1 MAVIEKIV
9 GLCCRHAFAV
19 VALLVLAAVGAGAY
33 TAAHFKIDTDSAKLI
48 SPNLDWRKREARF
61 DKLFPQQD
69 NLILVVIDGATQE
82 QAMRAQGLLAAKL
95 AARKTLFPIVRQPG
109 GGAFFHQNGL
119 LFLPQK
125 DVKATTEQ
133 LIAAQPFLG
142 SLASDPSLRGVMDSL
157 STALMGVSHGQAK
170 LEQLDRPVKA
180 FKGAFGPIVGGQ
192 PAWLSWQSLVNGS
205 AGHTRSFIEVQ
216 PSLDYDALSPG
227 AAAADQI
234 RADARAL
241 GLDAAHGIRV
251 RMTGPIPLQDEE
263 YATLADRAGLM
274 GAVMLL
280 AVLLTLW
287 LAVQSV
293 RLIFAI
299 LVTLFAGLA
308 LTMGIGLYEV
318 GVFNIISIA
327 FVALFVGLGV
337 DFGIQFCVRYRAER
351 HGAGD
356 LTTALKRAGRGV
368 GKPLAL
374 AAAATAAG
382 FFSFLPTAYVGVGE
396 LGLIAGIGMVVAFVL
411 SITMLPALLMLLKP
425 YSEDFEVG
433 FETLAPA
440 DVFIARHRRGIVLAG
455 ALLGLAGAACI
466 PFLHF
471 DFNPLDLRSAKVE
484 SVSTLFDLMRD
495 PQTSPNTIDL
505 LAPSPDAA
513 DKTAQRLSKVAEVG
527 QVLSLKSFVPDE
539 QQAKLALIG
548 DTSLLL
554 DAALN
559 PFSVKPPP
567 SDAETVASIRATAQ
581 ALRDAQGSP
590 EAVKDAHDLA
600 GILDR
605 LAAAPSAV
613 RARATEAVIPDLLTL
628 LDELR
633 SALQAAPVSLATMPP
648 DFVHDWVAADGT
660 ARVQV
665 FPKDTTGTDAA
676 MKRFSDAVLRVV
688 PTATGAP
695 IAIRRS
701 GETIMG
707 AFVQAGLLA
716 FVVITI
722 LLILVLRRV
731 RDVLLT
737 IAPLAL
743 SALLT
748 LMTCVA
754 IGMDLNFA
762 NVIALPLLFGI
773 GVAFDI
779 YFVIAWRAGNAD
791 LLQSSLTRAVIFS
804 ALTTASGFGTLWLSS
819 HPGTASMGKLLMISL
834 FWTLATTLFF
844 LPALLGPPPANQ
856 PSP

>member
-1 MAVIEKIV
+1 MVAIERIV
-9 GLCCRHAFAV
+9 GLCCRHARIV
-19 VALLVLAAVGAGAY
+19 VALFVLAALAAGAY
-33 TAAHFKIDTDSAKLI
+33 TAAHFRIDTDSEKLI
-48 SPNLDWRKREARF
+48 SAKLDWRQREAKF
-61 DKLFPQQD
+61 DALFPQQG
-69 NLILVVIDGATQE
+69 NLILVVIDGKTQE
-82 QAMRAQGLLAAKL
+82 QAMRAQGVLAARL
-95 AARKTLFPIVRQPG
+95 AARKALFPIVRQPG

-119 LFLPQK
+119 LFLSK
-125 DVKATTEQ
+125 GEVKATTEQ
-133 LIAAQPFLG
+133 LIAAQFFLG

-157 STALMGVSHGQAK
+157 SNALTGVERGQAK
-170 LEQLDRPVKA
+170 LEQLDRPIKA
-180 FKGAFGPIVGGQ
+180 FAGSFGAAAGGR
-192 PAWLSWQSLVNGS
+192 PAWLSWQALVNGS
-205 AGHTRSFIEVQ
+205 RGHTRSFIEVQ
-216 PSLDYDALSPG
+216 PALDFDALSPG
-227 AAAADQI
+227 AAAADAI

-241 GLDAAHGIRV
+241 ALDAAHGVRV
-251 RMTGPIPLQDEE
+251 RLTGPIPLQDEE

-280 AVLLTLW
+280 AVMLTLW
-287 LAVQSV
+287 LAVQSF
-293 RLIFAI
+293 RIIFAI
-299 LVTLFAGLA
+299 LVTLFTGLA
-308 LTMGIGLYEV
+308 LTMGAGLFAV

-351 HGAGD
+351 HGTGD
-356 LTTALKRAGRGV
+356 LEPALKRAGRGV
-368 GKPLAL
+368 GTPLAL

-411 SITMLPALLMLLKP
+411 SITMLPALLMLLAP
-425 YSEDFEVG
+425 RGEHFEIG
-433 FETLAPA
+433 FAALAPA
-440 DVFIARHRRGIVLAG
+440 DLFIARNRRVILVAG

-466 PFLHF
+466 PFLRF
-471 DFNPLDLRSAKVE
+471 DFNPLDLRSRKVE

-495 PQTSPNTIDL
+495 PETSPNTIDV
-505 LAPSPDAA
+505 LAPSLGAA
-513 DKTAQRLSKVAEVG
+513 DKMAQRLSTVPEVG
-527 QVLSLKSFVPDE
+527 QVLTLKSFVPDD
-539 QQAKLALIG
+539 QQAKLALIS
-548 DTSLLL
+548 DASLLL

-567 SDAETVASIRATAQ
+567 SDAEIVESIRAAAK
-581 ALRDAQGSP
+581 ALRGAQGTP
-590 EAVKDAHDLA
+590 GAMKDARDPA
-600 GILDR
+600 TILDR
-605 LAAAPSAV
+605 LAIAPPQT
-613 RARATEAVIPDLLTL
+613 RARAAQAVIPDLLAL

-633 SALQAAPVSLATMPP
+633 SALQAAPVSIATMPP
-648 DFVHDWVAADGT
+648 DFVRDWVAAGGA
-660 ARVQV
+660 ARIQV
-665 FPKDTTGTDAA
+665 FPKDTTGSDAA
-676 MKRFSDAVLRVV
+676 MKRFSDAVQRIA
-688 PTATGAP
+688 PAATGAP
-695 IAIRRS
+695 ISIRQS
-701 GETIMG
+701 GITIMG

-737 IAPLAL
+737 IAPLLL

-754 IGMDLNFA
+754 IGLDLNFA

-779 YFVIAWRAGNAD
+779 YFVIAWRAGVPD

-819 HPGTASMGKLLMISL
+819 HPGTASMGELLMISL

-844 LPALLGPPPANQ
+844 LPALLGPPPMRAVRR
-856 PSP
+856 